1 MIKFSKLAKTFSKV
15 ESIQS
20 RNEMTE
26 ILANLYKTL
35 TKEEVQIVSYLINGR
50 VAPMFVKAEFNY
62 SEKSLV
68 NLVQALVK
76 VSSGKFNI
84 KKELS
89 KTGDIGDA
97 IASFSQNE
105 GYRSKGFSTSEIY
118 DELWGII
125 NITGT
130 GSVEKKTA
138 IISKLL
144 KRMSPEE
151 GKYFVRII
159 CGSLRLGVNAKTL
172 LDVFSYC
179 VVGDKSFR
187 DELDRAYGVSADIG
201 YIASESVGLSPQR
214 AQKGISEVKVNPGI
228 PILARLVERV
238 GSFEEVFERMGE
250 SVLVQPKFDG
260 LRCQIHK
267 FSKKKQFKSFNVV
280 WKDRLQGQITGNS
293 LFEAKK
299 EEDCKIVL
307 FTRNLE
313 DVTEMFPEVVEAGR
327 QIKEKS
333 FVLDSEILGWNY
345 EKDTFLSYQETMQ
358 RRRKYSVGTK
368 MEDIPVQAMIFDV
381 LYQNGKD
388 LTQMDT
394 FQRIKILNKKYKN
407 TPRGIKLSKTEEVS
421 DEGNLER
428 VFEEYVSKGLEGII
442 VKQKKGEYKAGFRNY
457 EWIKMKKSMR
467 KGLVDTIDMVIVG
480 YFTGM
485 GRRANLGLGAFLG
498 AIYNEEKEI
507 FDIVCKVG
515 TGLTDEMLKDL
526 SEKLEKER
534 IKERYKDV
542 RGNNLLIPDVWV
554 KPSIVVT
561 VEADEITRNLNR
573 SKDSVGAGLSL
584 RFPRLI
590 DIREDKG
597 VEDIT
602 TLNELVDMFKMQKIP
617 K

>member
-15 ESIQS
+15 EGIQS

-50 VAPMFVKAEFNY
+50 VAPMFIKAEFNY
-62 SEKSLV
+62 SERSLV
-68 NLVQALVK
+68 NLVDALVK
-76 VSSGKFNI
+76 INSNKFNI
-84 KKELS
+84 KKEFS

-97 IASFSQNE
+97 IASFSEEE
-105 GYRSKGFSTSEIY
+105 GFKSKSLSISDIY
-118 DELWGII
+118 NQLWEII
-125 NITGT
+125 NVTGT
-130 GSVEKKTA
+130 GSVEKKNA
-138 IISKLL
+138 IIFESL
-144 KRMSPEE
+144 KKMSPEE
-151 GKYFVRII
+151 SKYFVRII

-201 YIASESVGLSPQR
+201 YIASKSVGLSPQK
-214 AQKGISEVKVNPGI
+214 AKKEISKVKVNPGI

-238 GSFEEVFERMGE
+238 GSFKEIFERMGE

-280 WKDRLQGQITGNS
+280 WKDRLQEQIAENS
-293 LFEAKK
+293 LFDEK
-299 EEDCKIVL
+299 EKGDSKIVL

-313 DVTEMFPEVVEAGR
+313 DVTEMFPEVVIAAQ
-327 QIKEKS
+327 QIDKES

-345 EKDTFLSYQETMQ
+345 KKDTFLSYQETMQ
-358 RRRKYSVGTK
+358 RRRKYSVDTK
-368 MEDIPVQAMIFDV
+368 MEDIPVQAMIFDI
-381 LYQNGKD
+381 LYQDGDD
-388 LTQMDT
+388 LTQINT
-394 FQRIKILNKKYKN
+394 FQRIKILNREYID
-407 TPRGIKLSKTEEVS
+407 TPQGIKLSETKEIANENDLEE
-421 DEGNLER
+421 
-428 VFEEYVSKGLEGII
+428 VFEEYISKGLEGII
-442 VKQKKGEYKAGFRNY
+442 VKQKEGEYKAGFRNY
-457 EWIKMKKSMR
+457 EWIKMKKSMK

-485 GRRANLGLGAFLG
+485 GRRANLGLGALLG
-498 AIYNEEKEI
+498 AIYNDEKET
-507 FDIVCKVG
+507 FDVVCKVG
-515 TGLTDEMLKDL
+515 TGLTDEMLKSL
-526 SEKLEKER
+526 SKKLKKEQ
-534 IKERYKDV
+534 IKERCKEV
-542 RGNNLLIPDVWV
+542 RGGNLLIPDIWV

-573 SKDSVGAGLSL
+573 SEDSVGAGLSL
-584 RFPRLI
+584 RFPRLV

-602 TLNELVDMFKMQKIP
+602 TVHELVEMFKMQKIS